1 MRNISYVSTFTISLG
16 LLIFFT
22 FFQSSFSL
30 ITKSPFSESGTKIE
44 NISSRTSNG
53 KYFVNLQY
61 SPESVRKGELSFFT
75 VNLFNN
81 SGDKQIRIRH
91 VDCDF
96 IILRNEF
103 ELFKIS
109 PHMLPNLNMQ
119 NYFSISIKV
128 K

>member
-30 ITKSPFSESGTKIE
+30 ITKSPFSDDDAKIE
-44 NISSRTSNG
+44 SILSRTSDS

-61 SPESVRKGELSFFT
+61 SPELVRKGELSFFT

-81 SGDKQIRIRH
+81 SGDKQIRMRH